1 MKRQQGNY
9 IYTVSPGSVRPM
21 KKKEWDHILTIK
33 NMPCGVCDTPAP
45 SDAHHILQCGRRV
58 SHYLT
63 IPLCKDCHQDNEH
76 GIHGRAVVWDI
87 FKKSELSVLAETI
100 EKLYGD

>member
-1 MKRQQGNY
+1 
-9 IYTVSPGSVRPM
+9 M
-21 KKKEWDHILTIK
+21 KKKERDYILTIK
-33 NMPCGVCDTPAP
+33 NMSCGLCGKAPP

-58 SHYLT
+58 SHYLI
-63 IPLCKDCHQDNEH
+63 IPLCKDCHQDNVN

-100 EKLYGD
+100 EKLYGNEK